1 MSAAAQRGTRQ
12 TLVRV
17 LETSLR
23 LLHPIMPFITE
34 ELWQKVAPLA
44 GKSGKTIMLQPY
56 PQPESAKID
65 NQALQEIEWVKQF
78 ILGVRR
84 IRAEMDIAPGKALPV
99 LLQNGSAEDQ
109 RKLNNCTSLLTR
121 LARLET
127 ITWLNAQTTAPESA
141 IALVG
146 ELRILIPLA
155 GLIDKDAELK
165 RLQKEMGKLHQELEK
180 CQTKLNNPNFLT
192 RAPQEIIDKEQ
203 QRVAEMN
210 ASLQQ
215 LNAQADRIRTI

>member
-1 MSAAAQRGTRQ
+1 
-12 TLVRV
+12 
-17 LETSLR
+17 
-23 LLHPIMPFITE
+23 
-34 ELWQKVAPLA
+34 
-44 GKSGKTIMLQPY
+44 MLQPY
-56 PQPESAKID
+56 PQPESAKLD

-109 RKLNNCTSLLTR
+109 RKINDYNSLLTR

-127 ITWLNAQTTAPESA
+127 ITWLNTHTTAPEA
-141 IALVG
+141 AMALVG

-203 QRVAEMN
+203 QRIAEMN

-215 LNAQADRIRTI
+215 LNAQAERIRAI